1 MKLKFITLEDV
12 DKNNHS
18 FLEKKD
24 EILYLGE
31 YHSGLG
37 CEGAGCNSLIF
48 NLKKTPDKINTVEWD
63 YKQAAI
69 TTIAALITKLME
81 KNGTEVAKIYWIPV
95 PPSKIEE
102 DPMFDDRVHEILK
115 LAQEKCTN
123 KNNIVA
129 NVVKQTS
136 NRAASATSRQTRNPN
151 SLIANYEMDDIT
163 DYNPETDIIIIF
175 DDVLTTGCH
184 FKAVKSLILG
194 KYEDSNIIGIF
205 VAKVVRQEEPTSAI

>member
-1 MKLKFITLEDV
+1 MKLKFITLENV
-12 DKNNHS
+12 DKKNHS
-18 FLEKKD
+18 YLEEED
-24 EILYLGE
+24 GILYLGE

-48 NLKKTPDKINTVEWD
+48 NLKKTPDKIGTVEWD
-63 YKQAAI
+63 YKQGAI
-69 TTIAALITKLME
+69 TRIAALITKLME
-81 KNGTEVAKIYWIPV
+81 KNGTEIEKIYWIPV
-95 PPSKIEE
+95 PPSKIET

-115 LAQEKCTN
+115 LAQDKCTN

-136 NRAASATSRQTRNPN
+136 NRIASATSREARNPS
-151 SLIANYEMDDIT
+151 SLISNYEMDDIT

-184 FKAVKSLILG
+184 FKAVKSLILD
-194 KYEDSNIIGIF
+194 KYKDSNIIGIF
-205 VAKVVRQEEPTSAI
+205 VAKVVRQEELASVI